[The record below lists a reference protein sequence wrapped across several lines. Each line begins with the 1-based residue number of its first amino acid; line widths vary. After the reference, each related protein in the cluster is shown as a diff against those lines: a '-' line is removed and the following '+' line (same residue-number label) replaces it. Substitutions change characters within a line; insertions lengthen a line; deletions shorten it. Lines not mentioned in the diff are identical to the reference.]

1 MATTETKVTR
11 LFGGPGSGKTTALL
25 DHVEEILEEDG
36 VTFRDILVV
45 SYTRAA
51 AQEVRERLADRL
63 DESPRAL
70 QGNVCTMHAKAYE
83 LLDLSRSD
91 VIGES
96 DKEEFCEEYGL
107 EFEDEYSGAG
117 RRTAR
122 STTIGNKVIATS
134 QWLQRT
140 RRDVSDWYD
149 VPFQWDEEEVRLPP
163 EIDPNAQEGN
173 KYTPTW
179 PSDDDRIDVPEAIRA
194 WRSFKGEQGKIGFAD
209 MLERVKQRSLLP
221 SVDYLVIDEFQ
232 DITTLQYDVYDEWK
246 PHMEQVLIAGDDDQ
260 VVYSWQ
266 GADPALLLEE
276 DVDEDIILPNSYRL
290 PSNVLNAVNQE
301 IRHIDKRQDKDL
313 KPRKEG
319 GAVEARTNASML
331 DVVRMVRRTLVEGDG
346 TIMVLFRARYQMFQ
360 FIDEFITEG
369 VPFTSLTDQRMWTDR
384 LTQYVRAVEAI
395 DEGEDVTGLQARRL
409 ADMLQESAFGTNE
422 RDDLFDTIDERQ
434 EEAGIDDLEQL
445 MIPAEVI
452 EDHVPFMPG
461 PASASD
467 MVRKV
472 TNFQKKSVRAY
483 FSIGEYHG
491 MDTDRVRVGTIH
503 SAKGREADHVLV
515 GTDLTE
521 KVVEQMV
528 ATVEDRVPSEAA
540 DDADTGVEDIP
551 GCEEFTKT
559 TSPVPVL
566 TDNERRVFYVGM
578 SRARERLVLLEN
590 LVDGAPTLPI
600 DVLLNNQLTDAS
612 LEELVEEA
620 QQPAESDATGTEV
633 EAETP

>member
-25 DHVEEILEEDG
+25 DHVEEILEQDG

-51 AQEVRERLADRL
+51 AQEVRERLAERL

-96 DKEEFCEEYGL
+96 DKEEFCDEFGIEY
-107 EFEDEYSGAG
+107 EDEYSGAG

-140 RRDVSDWYD
+140 SRDVADWYD

-194 WRSFKGEQGKIGFAD
+194 WRAYKGENGKIGFAD

-232 DITTLQYDVYDEWK
+232 DITTLQYDVYEEWK
-246 PHMEQVLIAGDDDQ
+246 PHMKQVLIAGDDDQ

-266 GADPALLLEE
+266 GADPALLLDEE
-276 DVDEDIILPNSYRL
+276 VDDDVILPNSYRL
-290 PSNVLNAVNQE
+290 PSNVLNAVNKE

-313 KPRKEG
+313 KPRTEG
-319 GAVEARTNASML
+319 GSVEARRNASML
-331 DVVRMVRRTLVEGDG
+331 DVVRLVRRSIVEEG
-346 TIMVLFRARYQMFQ
+346 TVMVLFRARYQMFQ

-369 VPFTSLTDQRMWTDR
+369 MPFTSLTDQRMWTDR
-384 LTQYVRAVEAI
+384 LTQYVRAIEAI
-395 DEGEDVTGLQARRL
+395 DAGEDVTGLQARRL
-409 ADMLQESAFGTNE
+409 ADMLQESAFGTND
-422 RDDLFDTIDERQ
+422 RDALFDEIDERQ
-434 EEAGIDDLEQL
+434 EESGIEDLEEL

-452 EDHVPFMPG
+452 QGHVPFMPG

-467 MVRKV
+467 MLRKV
-472 TNFQKKSVRAY
+472 TNFQKKSVKSY
-483 FSIGEYHG
+483 FAIGEYSK
-491 MDTDRVRVGTIH
+491 METDRVRVGTIH
-503 SAKGREADHVLV
+503 SAKGREADHVIV

-528 ATVEDRVPSEAA
+528 ATV
-540 DDADTGVEDIP
+540 DDPTAIP
-551 GCEEFTKT
+551 GCKEFTKT

-600 DVLLNNQLTDAS
+600 DVLLHNER
-612 LEELVEEA
+612 LETPLEDLIEEA
-620 QQPAESDATGTEV
+620 QQPVDTDADGEEI
-633 EAETP
+633 EAEAP

>member
-1 MATTETKVTR
+1 MTTTDTTVTR

-25 DHVEEILEEDG
+25 DHVEEILEQDG

-51 AQEVRERLADRL
+51 AQEVRERLAERL

-96 DKEEFCEEYGL
+96 DKEEFCEEYGI
-107 EFEDEYSGAG
+107 EYEDEYSGAG

-140 RRDVSDWYD
+140 SRDVSDWYD

-194 WRSFKGEQGKIGFAD
+194 WRSYKGEHGKIGFAD
-209 MLERVKQRSLLP
+209 MLERVEQRSLLP
-221 SVDYLVIDEFQ
+221 NVDYLVIDEFQ
-232 DITTLQYDVYDEWK
+232 DITTLQYDVYEEWK

-266 GADPALLLEE
+266 GADPALLLDEE
-276 DVDEDIILPNSYRL
+276 VDEDIILPNSYRL
-290 PSNVLNAVNQE
+290 PSNVLNAVNKE
-301 IRHIDKRQDKDL
+301 IRHIDQRQDKDL
-313 KPRKEG
+313 KPRTEG
-319 GAVEARTNASML
+319 GSVEARTNGSML

-346 TIMVLFRARYQMFQ
+346 TVMVLFRARYQMFQ

-395 DEGEDVTGLQARRL
+395 DAGDDVTGLQARRL
-409 ADMLQESAFGTNE
+409 ADMLQESAFGTQE
-422 RDDLFDTIDERQ
+422 RDDLFDEIDERQ
-434 EEAGIDDLEQL
+434 EDAGIEDLEDL
-445 MIPAEVI
+445 MVPAEVV
-452 EDHVPFMPG
+452 EDHAPFMPG
-461 PASASD
+461 PDSAAD
-467 MVRKV
+467 MLRKV
-472 TNFQKKSVRAY
+472 TNFQKKSVRSY
-483 FSIGEYHG
+483 FAIGEYQG

-528 ATVEDRVPSEAA
+528 ATVDDPEDV
-540 DDADTGVEDIP
+540 P

-600 DVLLNNQLTDAS
+600 DVLLRNQLTDS
-612 LEELVEEA
+612 TLEELIEQA
-620 QQPAESDATGTEV
+620 QEPIPDADADEV
-633 EAETP
+633 EPEAEAP